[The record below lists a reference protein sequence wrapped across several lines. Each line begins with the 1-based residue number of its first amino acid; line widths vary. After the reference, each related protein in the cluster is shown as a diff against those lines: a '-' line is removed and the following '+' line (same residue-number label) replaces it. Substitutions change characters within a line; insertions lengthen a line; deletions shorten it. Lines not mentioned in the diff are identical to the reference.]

1 MACAE
6 IVNCPVAAAGEAPII
21 TATACPELTEK
32 GLAGLLVTPAGTP
45 ESDTCTL
52 PEKPF
57 KPFTV
62 TLTGALEL
70 PWAMLTALV
79 ESPIVKSGCG
89 GGG

>member
-1 MACAE
+1 
-6 IVNCPVAAAGEAPII
+6 
-21 TATACPELTEK
+21 
-32 GLAGLLVTPAGTP
+32 LLVTPAGTP
-45 ESDTCTL
+45 ESVTCTL

-70 PWAMLTALV
+70 PWAMLTVLV